1 MADLEQAAVWH
12 RQIAALVA
20 AADRAG
26 VAPDDL
32 PAFRARLAAQVFEFT
47 QVASLAGVPLPALQ
61 PTASE
66 IAAVSPALG
75 DLGDA
80 AAAQLLRTAS
90 ATLDAAEAVLRGSP
104 TSVVQTAPGQQSTG
118 PYATFTPQSTGL
130 AEGPPPPVPPTV
142 PLQAKPTDPVGLIAA
157 PAPPEQAARR
167 AKGIEMWRP
176 GARNGAV
183 YGSCALFVAI
193 IQVVLFFSVNEN
205 VADLPVL
212 GLCTAPAGVQL
223 GRRLASDRVPVRAGT
238 RHHPEPHAQARRGH
252 RRRARPAG
260 LRRIRRP
267 HHQRDLQLNG

>member
-193 IQVVLFFSVNEN
+193 IQVVLFFSVNETLLTYLSWVCVLLLPAFSWAAGWLLIGFLFEPAPGTTLN
-205 VADLPVL
+205 RTPKLGAVIAAAPDLLACAGFAVL
-212 GLCTAPAGVQL
+212 IIKGI
-223 GRRLASDRVPVRAGT
+223 SS
-238 RHHPEPHAQARRGH
+238 
-252 RRRARPAG
+252 
-260 LRRIRRP
+260 
-267 HHQRDLQLNG
+267 